1 MDIGKY
7 TNPITLLA
15 AAIAAIVSTY
25 MSVQYGPALKKL
37 EVHQTEINA
46 LLSQQ
51 NLEQGEEKFDRDFK
65 FSIIDRVF
73 TAIGSGNKEQI
84 SVALA
89 MVKTMLGNDP
99 ETQKELLNAIAN
111 TPDAS
116 AADQLKATVAVEN
129 IVRFDS
135 VQVVTAMANLT
146 DPPKVET
153 PTNDG
158 SKWRFD
164 VFFGEGKA
172 KVTQGK
178 AEHAMKALKDLYPE
192 AQVRMRDLP
201 EVVNARE
208 GYNVK
213 GNEIRFDPDEIDK
226 AKQIQQAMEKAGLR
240 MQLHES
246 KSRTAGYISVFVVE

>member
-89 MVKTMLGNDP
+89 MVKTMLGSDP
-99 ETQKELLNAIAN
+99 ETQKELLKAIAS

-116 AADQLKATVAVEN
+116 TADQLKAAVAVEN

-135 VQVVTAMANLT
+135 AQVITTMANL
-146 DPPKVET
+146 VEPQKGT
-153 PTNDG
+153 PAAEVTE
-158 SKWRFD
+158 WRFD

-172 KVTQGK
+172 QVTQEK
-178 AEHAMKALKDLYPE
+178 AERIAAALRELYP
-192 AQVRMRDLP
+192 QSKVRLRDLP
-201 EVVNARE
+201 DVVNARE

-213 GNEIRFDPDEIDK
+213 RNEIRFDHDEAEQ
-226 AKQIQQAMEKAGLR
+226 AKKMLMAMEKIGVR
-240 MQLHES
+240 MQPHES
-246 KSRTAGYISVFVVE
+246 TSRTAGYISVFVVE